1 MSTTMSLEQRV
12 SMLFKLLEAGSK
24 KEYIAGKVTK
34 LDHDLQVAYLA
45 KNEGADEQTILA
57 ALFLDIG
64 HTVIQEKTLLNSYR
78 YDPLDRL
85 VASATNPSVID
96 YGRVGAEYLRI
107 LGFPEKMTA
116 LFKRDV
122 MAQRYLLA
130 TDPTYQTY
138 LNSISMET
146 YKVQGSPLSPT
157 EIREYEKDPLFQ
169 KMVQIR
175 GWDAIVVYDRTK
187 LPALDT
193 YRDMI
198 IKNMSK

>member
-34 LDHDLQVAYLA
+34 LDHDLQVAHLA
-45 KNEGADEQTILA
+45 KNEGADEQTVLA

-64 HTVIQEKTLLNSYR
+64 HTVIQEKTLLSQYH

-85 VASATNPSVID
+85 VGNTITSSPTD

-107 LGFPEKMTA
+107 LGFPEKMTG
-116 LFKRDV
+116 LFNRDV
-122 MAQRYLLA
+122 MAKRYLLA
-130 TDPTYQTY
+130 TDPTYQAY
-138 LNSISMET
+138 LNSISMES
-146 YKVQGSPLSPT
+146 YKVEGSPLSST

-175 GWDAIVVYDRTK
+175 KWGAIVAYNRVK
-187 LPALDT
+187 PPALDT